1 MEDIRQSIKETLRKF
16 NIFKTL
22 SDEELES
29 IIDISSVRA
38 YNNKMMVF
46 MQDETLDRVFFIQT
60 GKVKIY
66 RTDVNGNE
74 QIVSILEE
82 GEMFPHVGFFRKGNF
97 PAHAE
102 VIEKAS
108 LIVVPIDEFEG
119 ILLQSPAMC
128 IKLFNVLGEKIV
140 DLQNRLEE
148 QILHN
153 TYEQIVMLLL
163 RLCKTNGVNEG
174 NHYRFTTQ
182 FTNREFANMIGTSRE
197 TVSRTLTQL
206 KKDGFISVDSAGY
219 YLIDYDKLHSDI
231 L

>member
-1 MEDIRQSIKETLRKF
+1 MDDVRKSIKDTLRKF
-16 NIFKTL
+16 SIFKTL
-22 SDEELES
+22 TEQELES
-29 IIDISSVRA
+29 IALISTVRW
-38 YNNKMMVF
+38 YNQKMMVF
-46 MQDETLDRVFFIQT
+46 MQEEVLDRVFFIQT
-60 GKVKIY
+60 GKVKVY
-66 RTDVNGNE
+66 RTDINGNE
-74 QIVSILEE
+74 QIISILED

-102 VIEKAS
+102 IIEKSS
-108 LIVVPIDEFEG
+108 LIVVPIEDFEG
-119 ILLQSPAMC
+119 VLLNSPEMC

-153 TYEQIVMLLL
+153 TFEQIVMLLL
-163 RLCKTNGVNEG
+163 RLCKTNGVQEEND
-174 NHYRFTTQ
+174 YRLTTQ

-206 KKDGFISVDSAGY
+206 KKDSFIKTDSEGY
-219 YLIDYDKLHSDI
+219 YLIDYDKLHSEI

>member
-1 MEDIRQSIKETLRKF
+1 MNEK
-16 NIFKTL
+16 
-22 SDEELES
+22 ELES
-29 IIDISSVRA
+29 IIDISSVRS
-38 YNNKMMVF
+38 YNQKMMVF
-46 MQDETLDRVFFIQT
+46 MQDEDLDRVFFIQS

-66 RTDVNGNE
+66 RTDINGNE
-74 QIVSILEE
+74 QIVSILEN

-108 LIVVPIDEFEG
+108 LIVIPIDEFEG
-119 ILLQSPAMC
+119 VLLNSPEMC

-153 TYEQIVMLLL
+153 TFEQIVMLLL
-163 RLCKTNGVNEG
+163 RLCKTNGVKVDKY
-174 NHYRFTTQ
+174 YRLSTQ

-206 KKDGFISVDSAGY
+206 KKDSFIKVDSDGY
-219 YLIDYDKLHSDI
+219 YLIDYDQLHSEI